1 MLKRFFQFQST
12 ILAVNILVFLFT
24 TVFLALAQTSG
35 VPLNHWGYDAI
46 ERWEIRGF
54 IPAAYNGSKPF
65 TRLEMAD
72 YVAAVW
78 KFYQEQPEQF
88 SGTDLEQLLYLSLEF
103 KEELEKTAEYH
114 RPEQFDYWNP
124 RLYYLFHKT
133 PLTIV
138 NPYIYSNYRNM
149 VYLHY
154 QDFRLAA
161 DPILSYSIQQQMDET
176 TGKYQQVRI
185 SNGLMFRGELGKY
198 FGFYFDLT
206 DNHVSDERWQ
216 GEKIPFQV
224 WEESGW
230 PFLTTRDNG
239 DFDFDENVAYLSFQ
253 YKYFY
258 LVYGREFNQWGVGHT
273 GNLLLS
279 TNAQLY
285 DEIKLVI
292 QYWRFKFTH
301 LTAFL
306 QYISPEGREY
316 MKDQPHIDQY
326 WSGNRLELNLG
337 KGVQLGLSESVVYGD
352 RSLQLGYLN
361 PISFFKSVE
370 HYYGDRDN
378 GALGVDLEWR
388 IQNGIKWFG
397 EWFIDDITTTKL
409 GSDWYGNKFGWQS
422 GIFWVNPFSLRDIDL
437 LLEYTR
443 IKPYVYSHSYQDYNK
458 YKHYDTI
465 LGHYIGPNSDQLLVR
480 FRKRFSKFLETA
492 LEYQVYRH
500 GSNPADRNVG
510 GDPDRPHQDGDAIDA
525 VFLDGMRKEQQS
537 YGIDL
542 RYELIRNLMAE
553 VYYRRMKN
561 QQLGWED
568 LFSFRI
574 SFNLGYRDE
583 GIRHIF
589 PAVN

>member
-1 MLKRFFQFQST
+1 VLRSSIIKNS
-12 ILAVNILVFLFT
+12 LLLVIFNLI
-24 TVFLALAQTSG
+24 TVFSQSSG
-35 VPLNHWGYDAI
+35 VPLTHWGYDAV

-54 IPAAYNGSKPF
+54 LPAVFNGSKPY
-65 TRLEMAD
+65 TRIEMAG
-72 YVAAVW
+72 YVAEVW
-78 KFYQEQPEQF
+78 KFYQQQPEQF
-88 SGTDLEQLLYLSLEF
+88 SGTDLDQLLYLTLEF
-103 KEELEKTAEYH
+103 KEELDRSEEFNH
-114 RPEQFDYWNP
+114 PDQFDYWNP
-124 RLYYLFHKT
+124 RLYYLFQKT
-133 PLTIV
+133 PLKIL
-138 NPYIYSNYRNM
+138 NSYIYTNYRNM
-149 VYLHY
+149 ISLQYREFKLE
-154 QDFRLAA
+154 A
-161 DPILSYSIQQQMDET
+161 DPILSYSIQQKMDESE
-176 TGKYQQVRI
+176 GKYQLLRI

-206 DNHVSDERWQ
+206 DNHLADERWQ

-230 PFLTTRDNG
+230 PFLTSRDNG
-239 DFDFDENVAYLSFQ
+239 DFDFDENVAYLTFH

-258 LVYGREFNQWGVGHT
+258 LVFGREFNQWGVGHS

-285 DEIKLVI
+285 DEVKLLI

-306 QYISPEGREY
+306 QYISPEGRTS
-316 MKDQPHIDQY
+316 MKSQPHIDQY

-337 KGVQLGLSESVVYGD
+337 RGVQLGLSEAVVYGD

-361 PISFFKSVE
+361 PFSFFKSAE

-388 IQNGIKWFG
+388 IRNGIKWLG

-409 GSDWYGNKFGWQS
+409 GSDWYGNKFGWQT
-422 GIFWVNPFSLRDIDL
+422 GLFFVNPFSLRDIDL

-465 LGHYIGPNSDQLLVR
+465 LGHYIGPNSDLLLVR
-480 FRKRFSKFLETA
+480 FRKRFSKFLQA
-492 LEYQVYRH
+492 GLEYQLYRH
-500 GSNPADRNVG
+500 GSNPDDRNVG
-510 GDPDRPHQDGDAIDA
+510 GDPDHPWENGDAIDA
-525 VFLDGMRKEQQS
+525 TFLDGIQYKQQT
-537 YGIDL
+537 YGISL
-542 RYELIRNLMAE
+542 QYEFIRNLLAE
-553 VYYRRMKN
+553 FHYRRMKYH
-561 QQLGWED
+561 QMAWED

-589 PAVN
+589 PLVN